1 MGDVID
7 AVERF
12 ERIRHKNLVLVV
24 ADEFINCKIDL
35 DDFVW
40 EMYNLGFDNCLTK
53 VYSENENTDGDL
65 E

>member
-12 ERIRHKNLVLVV
+12 DRIRHRNLLMTT
-24 ADEFINCKIDL
+24 AEEFVSGKIDL

>member
-40 EMYNLGFDNCLTK
+40 EMYNLGFDNSATK